1 MNTGVISN
9 RYAKAFLSL
18 TIESGRSKEVY
29 AQVQDILSGKI
40 PETVEKDIDSLIAL
54 LKKNGRIPYLKYILF
69 NYCSQYRKWAGIVQA
84 SLEVAAPSD
93 KLESQLRELLQRECK
108 GDVVFTQK
116 VNPDLIGG
124 FVLEV
129 NDKVIDTSVKSKLAT
144 IRIELDEMNKRLV

>member
-29 AQVQDILSGKI
+29 AQVQDILSGRI

-69 NYCSQYRKWAGIVQA
+69 NYCGQDRKWAGIVQA
-84 SLEVAAPSD
+84 SVEVAAPSD

-108 GDVVFTQK
+108 DDVVFTQK

>member
-1 MNTGVISN
+1 MNTGIISN

-54 LKKNGRIPYLKYILF
+54 LKKNGRIPDLKYIRF

-108 GDVVFTQK
+108 DNVVFTQK

>member
-69 NYCSQYRKWAGIVQA
+69 NYCSQYRKWAGIVQPLWKWRHLGQIGKPIEGA
-84 SLEVAAPSD
+84 PAA
-93 KLESQLRELLQRECK
+93 R
-108 GDVVFTQK
+108 
-116 VNPDLIGG
+116 
-124 FVLEV
+124 
-129 NDKVIDTSVKSKLAT
+129 
-144 IRIELDEMNKRLV
+144 M

>member
-54 LKKNGRIPYLKYILF
+54 LKKNGRIPYLKYIFF

>member
-29 AQVQDILSGKI
+29 AQVHDILSGKI

-69 NYCSQYRKWAGIVQA
+69 N
-84 SLEVAAPSD
+84 
-93 KLESQLRELLQRECK
+93 
-108 GDVVFTQK
+108 
-116 VNPDLIGG
+116 
-124 FVLEV
+124 
-129 NDKVIDTSVKSKLAT
+129 
-144 IRIELDEMNKRLV
+144 

>member
-69 NYCSQYRKWAGIVQA
+69 NYCGQYRKRAGIVQA

-108 GDVVFTQK
+108 DDVVFTQK

>member
-40 PETVEKDIDSLIAL
+40 PETVEKDIDSLIA
-54 LKKNGRIPYLKYILF
+54 
-69 NYCSQYRKWAGIVQA
+69 

-93 KLESQLRELLQRECK
+93 KLEIQLRELLQRKCK
-108 GDVVFTQK
+108 DNFVFTQK